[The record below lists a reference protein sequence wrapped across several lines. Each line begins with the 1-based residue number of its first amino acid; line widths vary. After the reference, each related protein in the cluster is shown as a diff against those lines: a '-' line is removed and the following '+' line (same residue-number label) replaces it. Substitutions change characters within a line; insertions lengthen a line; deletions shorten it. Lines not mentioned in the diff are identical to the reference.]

1 METAKA
7 LEFAVQSLTGEIE
20 ERVWARLEPRIK
32 QELYAR
38 HMTVVETAEY
48 LHVSAQTVRRL
59 VRDHQIPYF
68 RVRSQ
73 ILVRQ
78 IDIDRWV
85 EKQVDAAGGDSR

>member
-20 ERVWARLEPRIK
+20 ERVWAHLEPRIQ
-32 QELYAR
+32 QELQAR
-38 HMTVVETAEY
+38 HMTVGEAAKY

-59 VRDHQIPYF
+59 IHDHQIPHF

-73 ILVRQ
+73 ILLRQ
-78 IDIDRWV
+78 VDIDRWV
-85 EKQVDAAGGDSR
+85 EKQVGATGGGSQ